1 MSLDRVQIVP
11 YISFMNRLDWDLID
25 QAAQVLNVGK
35 EARKK
40 WRQRRS
46 IPHRWRIAILKQTNG
61 KVSVFEESQEP
72 RTEAAE

>member
-1 MSLDRVQIVP
+1 
-11 YISFMNRLDWDLID
+11 MNRLDWDLID

-61 KVSVFEESQEP
+61 KVSVFEEPQE
-72 RTEAAE
+72 RQTEAAE